1 MRRLAILI
9 LCLILPS
16 CLMAQGMVAL
26 GLLGGGALIYET
38 MQGEEAPV
46 RAAWTAEASAGY
58 LFRLGDSVLLGPQAS
73 VVWTGRTNIVERSFY
88 AASLQGGLALSL
100 LIETETKSAFSLSL
114 AAGLGRY
121 IDTDIFATSLKLA
134 FQYHWRFIEAL
145 ALTAGLEARLTPDGP
160 SAALSLGITTM
171 IGVGQ

>member
-1 MRRLAILI
+1 MRRLSILI

-16 CLMAQGMVAL
+16 CLMAQGMVTL

-88 AASLQGGLALSL
+88 AASLQGLLPLPRRRTWALHRHRHLRDKPQARLPVPLALHRGSGAHSR
-100 LIETETKSAFSLSL
+100 T
-114 AAGLGRY
+114 R
-121 IDTDIFATSLKLA
+121 
-134 FQYHWRFIEAL
+134 
-145 ALTAGLEARLTPDGP
+145 
-160 SAALSLGITTM
+160 
-171 IGVGQ
+171 GQAHA